1 MIQHTLKIPVSEYE
15 FQLLTVMLG
24 ESPYKAS
31 YKNAIGKIILASY
44 HNGEKKLTLKNNK
57 SQLYYEI
64 VIPTSWVVRHGVT
77 FINDQSVEDFID
89 TIDRT
94 FKRELYA
101 YIEGVLDFKE
111 NHNKFNSNKI
121 VAKMKDAAC
130 RFLEKKGFNEDL
142 LKFETVKKGYQ
153 RYIGQSKSIGRVA

>member
-1 MIQHTLKIPVSEYE
+1 MIVHSLKIPVSEYE
-15 FQLLTVMLG
+15 HQLLTVMLG
-24 ESPYKAS
+24 ASPYKAS

-44 HNGEKKLTLKNNK
+44 HNGEKKFSLKNNQ
-57 SQLYYEI
+57 SPRYYEI
-64 VIPTSWVVRHGVT
+64 IIPTSWVVRHGVT
-77 FINDQSVEDFID
+77 FINPESIQDFID

-111 NHNKFNSNKI
+111 NHNKLNSNKI

-153 RYIGQSKSIGRVA
+153 RYTGQSKTIGRVA

>member
-1 MIQHTLKIPVSEYE
+1 MIVHTLKIPVSEYE
-15 FQLLTVMLG
+15 YQLLTVMLG
-24 ESPYKAS
+24 PSPYKAS
-31 YKNAIGKIILASY
+31 YKNAIGKVILSSY
-44 HNGEKKLTLKNNK
+44 HNGDKKMSTKNYNSSK
-57 SQLYYEI
+57 YYEI
-64 VIPTSWVVRHGVT
+64 QIPTSWVVRHGVT
-77 FINDQSVEDFID
+77 FINDQSIEDFID

-94 FKRELYA
+94 FKRELFA

-111 NHNKFNSNKI
+111 NHNKLNSNKI